1 MIKEILDFLMTNWQL
16 SGLMVLVIGAYLMFE
31 FMQQMTS
38 GNSVSPDEAV
48 AMINHQNA
56 VVFDVRTSEEYA
68 TGHILGAVHIDT
80 TESDAKLKHLNK
92 YSQKPVIV
100 VCAHGKRSALF
111 LKRLQSL
118 GFAEAVNLTGGL
130 HAWQNAGLPLTTAG
144 SSKHKVK
151 P

>member
-1 MIKEILDFLMTNWQL
+1 MNEILDFFMTNWQL
-16 SGLMVLVIGAYLMFE
+16 SGLMALVIIAYLGFE
-31 FMQQMTS
+31 FMQQMMAS
-38 GNSVSPDEAV
+38 NSVSPDEAV

-56 VVFDVRTSEEYA
+56 VVFDVRTPQEYA
-68 TGHILGAVHIDT
+68 TGHVLGSIHIDP

-100 VCAHGKRSALF
+100 MCAHGKRSASF

-130 HAWQNAGLPLTTAG
+130 HAWQNAGLPVTTAG
-144 SSKHKVK
+144 TNKHR
-151 P
+151 